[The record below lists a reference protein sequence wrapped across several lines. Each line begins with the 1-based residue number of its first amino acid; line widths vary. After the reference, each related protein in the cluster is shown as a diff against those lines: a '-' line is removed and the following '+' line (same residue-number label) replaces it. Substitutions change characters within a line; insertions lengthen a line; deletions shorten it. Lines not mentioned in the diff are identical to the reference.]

1 MSVQEVK
8 TTVAEVVHDIL
19 SNNKRRALDK
29 KSQSPVS
36 IETTELTPT
45 ECADKSSGSV
55 ACYTAIVKI
64 VSKVNVLKAIVK
76 LKDLLVKGVN
86 RNQIVVYGNKGHYP
100 YVNITNKTPY
110 DTRPNTK
117 YGNTYV
123 MYQETFLCSLDRYSV
138 ASGQTWTAS
147 SRGACLVNYI
157 AATILALPDGK
168 ELRCTPYTSWGT
180 TYGTFFLIMKGE
192 DACCVQSSHQSG
204 VCA

>member
-76 LKDLLVKGVN
+76 LKDLLVKGVTQN
-86 RNQIVVYGNKGHYP
+86 GLLVTGQ
-100 YVNITNKTPY
+100 
-110 DTRPNTK
+110 
-117 YGNTYV
+117 
-123 MYQETFLCSLDRYSV
+123 
-138 ASGQTWTAS
+138 ASGQACRYPVSADRCPSCCNDPYGKQFCAPPSKLVRCPATAPCS
-147 SRGACLVNYI
+147 TTATRFRGDDSV
-157 AATILALPDGK
+157 
-168 ELRCTPYTSWGT
+168 CTKIVAK
-180 TYGTFFLIMKGE
+180 TYGLDCNEIVAYMTMYDIYYNCME
-192 DACCVQSSHQSG
+192 DPNRSDG
-204 VCA
+204 VCATKNVCEPQN